1 MFKKEVA
8 VTVTEASPLQPS
20 PPAGNSPAALWA
32 RTTAQAKDYCRTS
45 LAGDL
50 VAGITVG
57 SVLVPQSMA
66 YALLAGLPPEMG
78 LYSSLLPLLAYAI
91 FGSSPHL
98 AVGPVSVVCVL
109 IAVQMS
115 EMNVPEEEQPVV
127 AIMLALFA
135 GLVLCLLGVA
145 KLGFVACLLS
155 HAVLSGFMTAVAF
168 IIAIEQLDTFCG
180 FKVDTPH
187 GQFVAK
193 AVGIITNLG
202 KSNPYA
208 LALGFT
214 TAIIIFASTLVQ
226 KRFPTAIW
234 PRTATLLLTILGT
247 FVSWAFD
254 LPSHGVSVVGELPTG
269 FPPFVRRASSH
280 ALHAPR
286 HAAPPRPVALLVPT
300 GPPLSNSRRRR
311 APAPPTR
318 LLPSFDPAACR
329 HGQGLPYVSL
339 SRVTDLLPSVAMLV
353 LVGFVESIAV
363 AKTIAAKVGYE
374 IDADRELIG
383 LGLSNVA
390 AALSGGFPSF
400 GSLSRT
406 PVNYIAGARTRF
418 AGVVTAMLT
427 LVVILFFTPLLRY
440 MPKPVMAAIIIV
452 AVSKM
457 ADFAELVHI
466 FTQRK
471 AEAALWL
478 LPFFGTLIIGIDAGL
493 LGSLIVCTLLV
504 INHASLAHA
513 TLQVAAAGRVR
524 EDEYVEVYIFAS
536 QQPPPMPQIEN
547 KALSRSCTPALEA
560 FHEVQDPSLGC
571 CYGGGRSAQAA
582 QLTALVAGAPT
593 NGLPVL
599 RLQSPLFYANAGQ
612 VRNAIEVIAYTAFPQ
627 PQGLAT
633 PRAIIVH
640 MHAVTSIDSSALHV
654 LDSVLDALKIA
665 GGIRLAMVQVNPQV
679 LKALTVCK
687 LVAPGGGG
695 KILVFDSVQ
704 AAATH
709 YLKEQ

>member
-193 AVGIITNLG
+193 AAGIITNLG

-269 FPPFVRRASSH
+269 FPPF
-280 ALHAPR
+280 
-286 HAAPPRPVALLVPT
+286 
-300 GPPLSNSRRRR
+300 
-311 APAPPTR
+311 
-318 LLPSFDPAACR
+318 
-329 HGQGLPYVSL
+329 GLPYVSL
-339 SRVTDLLPSVAMLV
+339 SRVTELLPSVAMLV

>member
-269 FPPFVRRASSH
+269 FPPF
-280 ALHAPR
+280 
-286 HAAPPRPVALLVPT
+286 
-300 GPPLSNSRRRR
+300 
-311 APAPPTR
+311 
-318 LLPSFDPAACR
+318 
-329 HGQGLPYVSL
+329 GLPYVSL
-339 SRVTDLLPSVAMLV
+339 SRVTELLPSVAMLV